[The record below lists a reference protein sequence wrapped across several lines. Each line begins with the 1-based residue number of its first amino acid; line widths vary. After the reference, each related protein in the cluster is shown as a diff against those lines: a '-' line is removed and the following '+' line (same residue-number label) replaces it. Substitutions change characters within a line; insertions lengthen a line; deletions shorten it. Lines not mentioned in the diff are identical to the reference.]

1 MQSLTG
7 FQMLYIR
14 REAGRRAFYFEEQSG
29 ESTVQMRAEKKTGQG
44 GGLEVRHLL
53 HPSWFVAVALPCHRR
68 RAALP
73 EPLRVRGRNKTS
85 SCVMQHL
92 QSSFLSLIK
101 ALGRYVCL
109 RE

>member
-53 HPSWFVAVALPCHRR
+53 HPS
-68 RAALP
+68 
-73 EPLRVRGRNKTS
+73 
-85 SCVMQHL
+85 
-92 QSSFLSLIK
+92 
-101 ALGRYVCL
+101 
-109 RE
+109 

>member
-44 GGLEVRHLL
+44 GGLEVRHEAPA
-53 HPSWFVAVALPCHRR
+53 PSILVCSGSSAMPQEKGSAP
-68 RAALP
+68 RAS
-73 EPLRVRGRNKTS
+73 EGE
-85 SCVMQHL
+85 
-92 QSSFLSLIK
+92 
-101 ALGRYVCL
+101 
-109 RE
+109 REE